1 MDGPYRRYFSVLR
14 AIWLSRELKLYSLS
28 VGCMFVGTLLQ
39 PKMKKRKSVA
49 TLNEKDTKD
58 ANKYVLTHQD
68 LDSDGG
74 IATKLVK
81 VVFCHTCCL
90 LFKNFTLL
98 KLC

>member
-1 MDGPYRRYFSVLR
+1 
-14 AIWLSRELKLYSLS
+14 
-28 VGCMFVGTLLQ
+28 
-39 PKMKKRKSVA
+39 MKKRKSVA

-81 VVFCHTCCL
+81 VVLHVYCL
-90 LFKNFTLL
+90 
-98 KLC
+98 